1 MSLKEYV
8 LFECF
13 IKEFVLQKSI
23 QQILITYTN
32 NRNRKETAVKISLI
46 IHNTRWKYLSKR

>member
-13 IKEFVLQKSI
+13 IKEFVLQNSI

-32 NRNRKETAVKISLI
+32 NRNRKETAVKISL
-46 IHNTRWKYLSKR
+46 TRWKYLSKR